1 MGKMF
6 YSVLKSEVIHVCASV
21 RIMYILYICDIHNEY
36 NFGMRIKYELNHFP
50 NTNCTDFWKII

>member
-6 YSVLKSEVIHVCASV
+6 YFVLKSEVIHVCASV

-36 NFGMRIKYELNHFP
+36 NFGMRIKYELNRFP
-50 NTNCTDFWKII
+50 NTNCTDF